1 MKGTGS
7 KLKGTLNFFISNM
20 KFFLLFI
27 CITFLLTNYL
37 QKMERLVSWER
48 TDPQNPT
55 ESYFTQC
62 PLIIAN
68 STVSHSYTV
77 QPEEIEFPL
86 AFSLVVYTDSDR
98 VLRLIRAIY
107 RPHNYY
113 CIHIDRKSAP
123 TFVEEIE
130 RLQQCTELSHNVYF
144 VELSDRVDV
153 RWGRISVLDA
163 DLICARILLDRAP
176 NRWKY
181 WINLTGQEFPLRTNW
196 ELVRAL
202 RLLNGSNVVDAIYR
216 RRIMHRCPPRGAF
229 PFNVTYYK
237 GSVHIAVRHEFVDYA
252 LNSPRGQMLYETLA
266 KHERSTKKLIMP
278 EETFFA
284 TLNHNPTVFPIPG
297 AFTGVHEQHVAIPLA
312 RAKIWTDSRKSCGSR
327 RWRRSICMFGLAD
340 LPFLFSQP
348 HFFANKFL
356 PTVEPL
362 AYDIL
367 EWWYF
372 TKVRNESMY
381 HRLANS
387 FNSSYYRLS
396 PYSAQHL

>member
-1 MKGTGS
+1 MKGTSS
-7 KLKGTLNFFISNM
+7 KLKGTLNFFISNV
-20 KFFLLFI
+20 KFFLLLI

-37 QKMERLVSWER
+37 QKMERLVSWEQ

-55 ESYFTQC
+55 ESYFTHC

-77 QPEEIEFPL
+77 QSEEIEFPL

-98 VLRLIRAIY
+98 VLRLFRAIY

-130 RLQQCTELSHNVYF
+130 RLQQCTQLSHNVYF
-144 VELSDRVDV
+144 VEPSVRLSV

-163 DLICARILLDRAP
+163 DLACARILLDRAP

-216 RRIMHRCPPRGAF
+216 RRIMSRCPPRGAF

-252 LNSPRGQMLYETLA
+252 LNSLRGQMLYETLA
-266 KHERSTKKLIMP
+266 KHERITKKLIMP

-297 AFTGVHEQHVAIPLA
+297 AFTGVHEQNVAIPLA

-356 PTVEPL
+356 PNVEPL

-372 TKVRNESMY
+372 TKVRNESMFR
-381 HRLANS
+381 RLASS

>member
-1 MKGTGS
+1 MIKIRL
-7 KLKGTLNFFISNM
+7 KLFRM
-20 KFFLLFI
+20 KFVQ
-27 CITFLLTNYL
+27 TFLSALAVLLLLLCFYQAKKL
-37 QKMERLVSWER
+37 FKWGQFRLLLPYR
-48 TDPQNPT
+48 TAPIDCSL
-55 ESYFTQC
+55 SYGNF
-62 PLIIAN
+62 II
-68 STVSHSYTV
+68 SHSSAH

-86 AFSLVVYTDSDR
+86 AFSLVVHTDSDR
-98 VLRLIRAIY
+98 VLRLFRAIY

-130 RLQQCTELSHNVYF
+130 RLQQCTQLSHNVYF
-144 VELSDRVDV
+144 VELSDRIDV

-163 DLICARILLDRAP
+163 DLACARILLNRAP

-202 RLLNGSNVVDAIYR
+202 RLLNGSNLVESIYKR
-216 RRIMHRCPPRGAF
+216 RNIDRFPPRKRT
-229 PFNVTYYK
+229 PFNFTWHK
-237 GSVHIAVRHEFVDYA
+237 GSVHIAVRHEFVHYMFNNPKGEQ
-252 LNSPRGQMLYETLA
+252 LYQMLREHEINTGKGTVPDETYY
-266 KHERSTKKLIMP
+266 
-278 EETFFA
+278 A

-297 AFTGVHEQHVAIPLA
+297 AFTGVHEQHVTIPLA
-312 RAKIWTDSRKSCGSR
+312 RAKIWIDSNNQICGSGHWQR
-327 RWRRSICMFGLAD
+327 TICVFGLAD

-356 PTVEPL
+356 PNVEPL

-372 TKVRNESMY
+372 SKVRNESMY
-381 HRLANS
+381 GRLADS
-387 FNSSYYRLS
+387 FNSTYYLLS
-396 PYSAQHL
+396 PYAKQHLM